1 MELRQLGHFVAVAE
15 ERHFTRAAESLRISQ
30 SGLSASIRA
39 LEVELGAALFVRS
52 TRHVELTAAGRALLV
67 ESHRI
72 LASAAAARDAVE
84 AVSGVMG
91 GVIAVGAEQ
100 CLGAVD
106 LPRELARFRSR
117 HPGVAIRLTFNGSA
131 LLLEQVGSGQ
141 LDLAIIAVC
150 GPIPAGVHIEPMA
163 TEPLVVLTHPDSPI
177 ARLESVSLADLRD
190 ETFIGFKPDWAARV
204 LATRA
209 FTAAD
214 LPHSVEL
221 EVNDVHTMLDL
232 IGQKLG
238 VAIVPAPIAAKRPD
252 ALRATALRGDLP
264 VWTVAAAVPDRPS
277 PAAAAFLDLLAA
289 GRSGASP
296 VTPIPTP
303 SSASGP

>member
-1 MELRQLGHFVAVAE
+1 MELRQLEHFVAVAE
-15 ERHFTRAAESLRISQ
+15 ERHFTHAAESLRISQ

-39 LEVELGAALFVRS
+39 LELELGAALFVRS
-52 TRHVELTAAGRALLV
+52 TRRVELTAAGRALLV
-67 ESHRI
+67 ESHRT
-72 LASAAAARDAVE
+72 LAAAAAARDAVE

-91 GVIAVGAEQ
+91 GAIAVGAEQ

-141 LDLAIIAVC
+141 LDVAIVAVC
-150 GPIPAGVHIEPMA
+150 GPIPAGIHLEPMA

-177 ARLESVSLADLRD
+177 ALRESVSLADLQD

-214 LPHSVEL
+214 LPCRVEL

-232 IGQKLG
+232 IGQNLG
-238 VAIVPAPIAAKRPD
+238 IAIVPAPIAAKRPD
-252 ALRATALRGDLP
+252 LLHATPLHGDLP

-277 PAAAAFLDLLAA
+277 PAAAVFLDLLRSDRPGAA
-289 GRSGASP
+289 EVAPTRSTATRGA
-296 VTPIPTP
+296 
-303 SSASGP
+303 